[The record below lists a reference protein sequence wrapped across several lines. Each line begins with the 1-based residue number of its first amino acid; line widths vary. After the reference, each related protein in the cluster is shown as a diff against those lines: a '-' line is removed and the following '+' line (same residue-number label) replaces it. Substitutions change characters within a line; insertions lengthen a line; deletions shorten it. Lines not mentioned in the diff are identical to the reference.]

1 MRLLKASLLFVL
13 ISFPPAPRAAAQAPL
28 HFEKDGLSFDYP
40 AGWTLVDNS
49 NAEMQS
55 VSLRRPGVSTLV
67 TVFAER
73 QLITTAAQFYA
84 SRNTVTMPY
93 VEKLARAL
101 GLEGAPPPEQSECV
115 AVGERKAA
123 GFRMAGR
130 VKDQPTTAEVYTIV
144 LGRRLLHLVR
154 IGNETD
160 AAQGDAAWKSVLD
173 TLKVEAPPAAS
184 AEDEAIDTIVSGGVL
199 NGKVRKKPQPD
210 YPLAAKRARQSGTVV
225 VQITVDE
232 NGDVESAQAI
242 SGPPLL
248 RGASE
253 RAAKLATFTPVKL
266 CGRAVKV
273 TGVVT
278 YNFILY

>member
-1 MRLLKASLLFVL
+1 MRLLKASLLLVL
-13 ISFPPAPRAAAQAPL
+13 ISFPTSPRATAQAPL

-49 NAEMQS
+49 NAELQS
-55 VSLRRPGVSTLV
+55 VSLRRPGVSTFI
-67 TVFAER
+67 TVFASR
-73 QLITTAAQFYA
+73 ASVTTPEQVTA
-84 SRNTVTMPY
+84 SFKGVTMPY
-93 VEKLARAL
+93 VEKIARGL
-101 GLEGAPPPEQSECV
+101 GLEKPPASDELECIDV
-115 AVGERKAA
+115 AGRKAA

-130 VKDQPTTAEVYTIV
+130 VNGEPAAAEVYTIM

-154 IGNETD
+154 VGNAADE
-160 AAQGDAAWKSVLD
+160 AQGADAWKSLLG
-173 TLKVEAPPAAS
+173 TLKVEATPAAS
-184 AEDEAIDTIVSGGVL
+184 PEEENLSTVVTGGVL
-199 NGKVRKKPQPD
+199 NGKVLKKPQPV
-210 YPLAAKRARQSGTVV
+210 YPLIAKRARQMGVV
-225 VQITVDE
+225 IVQITVDE

-253 RAAKLATFTPVKL
+253 QAAKLATFSPVKL
-266 CGRAVKV
+266 CGRPVKV